1 MSENKLD
8 EIIFTVPLWKAY
20 STGRYR
26 RAKKAILVLRE
37 EILKRLK
44 EDEGRIVIDQKLNQR
59 IWARGIRKPPRK
71 LLVKLRKQEDGKIL
85 VTLP

>member
-8 EIIFTVPLWKAY
+8 ETIFTVPLWKAY
-20 STGRYR
+20 RTGKYR

-37 EILKRLK
+37 EVLKRLK
-44 EDEGRIVIDQKLNQR
+44 EDGEKIVIDQKLNQK

>member
-20 STGRYR
+20 KVAMNK
-26 RAKKAILVLRE
+26 RAKKAISVLKE
-37 EILKRLK
+37 EVLKRVK
-44 EDEGRIVIDQKLNQR
+44 SEEVNIVIDQMVNQK
-59 IWARGIRKPPRK
+59 IWKKGIRKPPRK
-71 LLVKLRKQEDGKIL
+71 ILVKLRKQEDGKIL